1 VIVTCNQSHEL
12 IVDWQNNKC
21 KQNIWKIQGGK
32 ISHFDYTLIVELDI
46 NVLLPNFS

>member
-12 IVDWQNNKC
+12 VVGWKATNVNKIC
-21 KQNIWKIQGGK
+21 E